1 MSPAEE
7 EELVDALAELL
18 LERLRQLGARGSA
31 PSGALALLPGSGPEE
46 ER

>member
-1 MSPAEE
+1 MSSAEE

-18 LERLRQLGARGSA
+18 LERLGQLRGPG
-31 PSGALALLPGSGPEE
+31 PSGALALLSGSGPEE